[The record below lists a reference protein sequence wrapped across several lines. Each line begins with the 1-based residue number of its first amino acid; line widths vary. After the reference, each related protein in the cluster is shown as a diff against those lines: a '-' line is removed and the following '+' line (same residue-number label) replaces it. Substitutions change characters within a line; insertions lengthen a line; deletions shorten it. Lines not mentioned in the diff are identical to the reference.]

1 MTNTK
6 NKMVLVTGGA
16 RGIGKSI
23 CELLANHGY
32 KVICNYINSKD
43 DAENLAK
50 NHPNI
55 ITKKFD
61 VSNFDETLTAIKE
74 IETDHGAIDILINNA
89 GITKDRFIHKMSFQ
103 EWDDVLK
110 ANLYSAFHCTRTILP
125 RMREQ
130 NFGRIICLSS
140 VNALQGQMGQANYCA
155 SKAALSGFIK
165 AIALENASKNI
176 TANLVAP
183 GYVDTD
189 MTKSISED
197 ICNSLKTKIPM
208 NRFGQPNEIAKA
220 ILFLIDDSTSYITG
234 ETISINGGMYMN

>member
-6 NKMVLVTGGA
+6 YKMVLVTGGA

-23 CELLANHGY
+23 CELLANNGY
-32 KVICNYINSKD
+32 TVICNYINSKE
-43 DAENLAK
+43 DAEDLAK
-50 NHPNI
+50 THPKI
-55 ITKKFD
+55 FTKKFD
-61 VSNFDETLTAIKE
+61 VSNYDETLNAIKE
-74 IETDHGAIDILINNA
+74 IENDHGAIDILINNA
-89 GITKDRFIHKMSFQ
+89 GITKDRFIHKMSIQ

-140 VNALQGQMGQANYCA
+140 VNALQGQVGQANYCA

-208 NRFGQPNEIAKA
+208 NRFGQPNEIAKT
-220 ILFLIDDSTSYITG
+220 ILFLIEDSTSYITG